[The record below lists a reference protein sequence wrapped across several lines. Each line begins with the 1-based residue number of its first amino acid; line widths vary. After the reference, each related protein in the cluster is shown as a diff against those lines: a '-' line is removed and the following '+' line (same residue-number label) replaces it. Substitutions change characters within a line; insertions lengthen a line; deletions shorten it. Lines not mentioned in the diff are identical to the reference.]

1 MSNTSNYSADNIRAL
16 KGLEAVRMRP
26 GMYVGGTDARALH
39 QLVWEVL
46 DNSVDEA
53 LAGHCDTIN
62 IVIGEDGSL
71 SVKDNGRGIP
81 IGMHK
86 ELQKSAL
93 EVVMTELHAGV
104 SLIRTTTKYLV
115 G

>member
-1 MSNTSNYSADNIRAL
+1 MDLCTYPVEFFIKKEPTYVNSLTMANTSNYSADNIRAL

-62 IVIGEDGSL
+62 IIIG
-71 SVKDNGRGIP
+71 
-81 IGMHK
+81 
-86 ELQKSAL
+86 
-93 EVVMTELHAGV
+93 
-104 SLIRTTTKYLV
+104 
-115 G
+115 